1 MLSLKQY
8 PNTEERQV
16 AMEKILIELTNMKN
30 PGGKYISIPHLS
42 EIGTSINKLKM
53 NYGLQLINRVDVM
66 F

>member
-30 PGGKYISIPHLS
+30 PDGKYISIPHLS
-42 EIGTSINKLKM
+42 EIGNIYQQVENELWAATH
-53 NYGLQLINRVDVM
+53 
-66 F
+66 